1 MLLLFTINKNKNIWG
16 HNPLQKL
23 WRQIASGDMKK
34 MSATAFQHE
43 EKEMEWYNSGT
54 YINALAAFLHVG
66 IISVHLVQNI
76 KSVQEF
82 SALQKGKGE
91 IKFCQLHMNCPCP
104 EHQKTVHEFSAQ

>member
-1 MLLLFTINKNKNIWG
+1 
-16 HNPLQKL
+16 
-23 WRQIASGDMKK
+23 MKEK
-34 MSATAFQHE
+34 SATAFQHE
-43 EKEMEWYNSGT
+43 ENEMEWYNSDT

-91 IKFCQLHMNCPCP
+91 IKLNCPFLP
-104 EHQKTVHEFSAQ
+104 VQNIKYVQEFSAL

>member
-1 MLLLFTINKNKNIWG
+1 MLLIFRINKNKNIGG
-16 HNPLQKL
+16 HYPFRKL
-23 WRQIASGDMKK
+23 WRQIANGDMKEK
-34 MSATAFQHE
+34 SATAFQHE
-43 EKEMEWYNSGT
+43 ENEMEWYNSDT

-91 IKFCQLHMNCPCP
+91 IK
-104 EHQKTVHEFSAQ
+104 